1 MFTTCP
7 KCSLKLVVT
16 AADLRVAQG
25 YVRCGRCSD
34 VFNALAGLSD
44 EQQAV
49 LAREPIADT
58 REPVA
63 DTREPVA
70 GTREPVPR
78 TREPSASFERDART
92 STAPHSPATSSVSSA
107 APPFRATPPSSGTPA
122 PEPAEE
128 PIPDEALEFDPTT
141 TDVSEVFVNTADD
154 DPTGTFES
162 IVLRSDELPEGM
174 QESVDTFESGEPLER
189 NDTLES
195 SETHEL
201 EIDLEALVAVTAV
214 HRMPEVAKQ
223 QAPERPERPEP
234 PEQSAQPAQSAPSER
249 SPSPERAEPA
259 PASAAARAPARQ
271 PDVAP
276 GSTGEPRPSITQH
289 EAPRSTFEPRSAPEA
304 PRSTPE
310 VRDELV
316 VAELDPLPHDRMS
329 LEEDESVARRH
340 LLIERALWIGSIALA
355 VLLALQIVNHESA
368 QLAGISWLRG
378 PLTSIYSAL
387 GMPLA
392 PNWNIHAYEV
402 RQLGAVAGPRN
413 PGTLTV
419 RASVRNTAKRE
430 QPLPLLRVTMQ
441 DRFGNRIAARDV
453 PPSAYL
459 PPSSSHRTELAA
471 GQRVDAE
478 IAFADPG
485 PNAVGFEID
494 ACLELARGHVACA
507 NDAGSSER

>member
-25 YVRCGRCSD
+25 YVRCGRCSN

-49 LAREPIADT
+49 LAREP
-58 REPVA
+58 
-63 DTREPVA
+63 VA
-70 GTREPVPR
+70 GTREPIVG
-78 TREPSASFERDART
+78 TREPPASFERDART
-92 STAPHSPATSSVSSA
+92 STAPHSPAASSVSSA
-107 APPFRATPPSSGTPA
+107 APPSRATPPSSGTPA

-141 TDVSEVFVNTADD
+141 TDVSEVFVNPADD

-174 QESVDTFESGEPLER
+174 QESGGTLESGEPLER
-189 NDTLES
+189 SDALEN

-223 QAPERPERPEP
+223 QAPEQSEQS
-234 PEQSAQPAQSAPSER
+234 EQSAQSTRSAPSNR
-249 SPSPERAEPA
+249 SPSPEPAEAADPADPARAGRVAPTDA
-259 PASAAARAPARQ
+259 AARARVPNAAMPASAAARAPARQ
-271 PDVAP
+271 PDDAP
-276 GSTGEPRPSITQH
+276 AATGEPRPSIIQ
-289 EAPRSTFEPRSAPEA
+289 PEA
-304 PRSTPE
+304 
-310 VRDELV
+310 RDEPV
-316 VAELDPLPHDRMS
+316 VAELDPLPHDSMF

-340 LLIERALWIGSIALA
+340 LLIERALWIGSVALA
-355 VLLALQIVNHESA
+355 LLLALQIVNHESA

-378 PLTSIYSAL
+378 PLTTIYSAL
-387 GMPLA
+387 GRPLA